1 MNIFMDKSP
10 CLVLYIQIAGT
21 CWPGFSGPGG
31 NLLPKEK
38 EKESKGKGKGKE
50 RERESK

>member
-1 MNIFMDKSP
+1 MSGAIYTNSWHM
-10 CLVLYIQIAGT
+10 LAR
-21 CWPGFSGPGG
+21 FSGPGR